1 MYYRRKLLLALLEA
15 FDNRL
20 NKISLQKL
28 LMLLSKQQQ
37 KPDFH
42 FVPYK
47 YGCYSF
53 QATADLHT
61 MIKYNQVALQN
72 KEWVKIDEENIC
84 QHLKIRT
91 D

>member
-1 MYYRRKLLLALLEA
+1 MLEA

-20 NKISLQKL
+20 EKIQLQKL
-28 LMLLSKQQQ
+28 LMLVTKQQQ

-53 QATADLHT
+53 QANSDLGT
-61 MIKYNQVALQN
+61 MAKYNQVILQGN
-72 KEWVKIDEENIC
+72 EWVKIDNEKY
-84 QHLKIRT
+84 L
-91 D
+91 

>member
-1 MYYRRKLLLALLEA
+1 MYYRRKLLLAMLEA

-53 QATADLHT
+53 STL
-61 MIKYNQVALQN
+61 
-72 KEWVKIDEENIC
+72 
-84 QHLKIRT
+84 R
-91 D
+91 